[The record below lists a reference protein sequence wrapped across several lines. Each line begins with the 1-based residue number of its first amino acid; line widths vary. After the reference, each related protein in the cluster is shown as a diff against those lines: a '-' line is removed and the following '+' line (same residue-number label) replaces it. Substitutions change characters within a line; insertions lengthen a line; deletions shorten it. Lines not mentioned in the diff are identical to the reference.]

1 MFFMIKK
8 QGEEMKNALGYEGK
22 KVFCLYANIWRGMGR
37 KADTKNQIRSTIKIL
52 REFDERLD
60 DDTVLLVNLH
70 FLLSSNINCSEF
82 KHIAYFPEQYY
93 DTYEVLNACDGL
105 VTDYSSVFLIM
116 RLPAKN
122 YSLCL

>member
-1 MFFMIKK
+1 MLSAMKAKRFLPICQHMARNGQKGRYKK
-8 QGEEMKNALGYEGK
+8 S
-22 KVFCLYANIWRGMGR
+22 
-37 KADTKNQIRSTIKIL
+37 NQVNNQNSE
-52 REFDERLD
+52 EFDERLD

-116 RLPAKN
+116 RLPAKKLFFMPMIRKN
-122 YSLCL
+122 I